1 MKHAKFVSF
10 TLCGAQTVQKAVKLL
25 PDFRC
30 ERYAR
35 TVDASLSGT
44 SLKRFAQQAMVDC
57 ALIVFVGATGIAVR
71 AAAPYLM
78 GKAYDPA
85 VIVIDEQG
93 KFVIPLLSGHL
104 GGANKIAE
112 ILAQGLQAV
121 PVLTTATDG
130 RQVFAVDTWAKAH
143 SCAVLEPHYIKYVS
157 GALHRGETVGVRS
170 DFPIEGLLPA
180 RIDLK
185 KDAES
190 GNYNP
195 VALRYGLKDGAWDP
209 ESRHAFAV
217 TLDHSIHQMAAAFEL
232 WNFGVWTTVLQ
243 TTFYAGL
250 FRVGH
255 AVLEGT
261 YHRRDRK
268 NIREIEETT

>member
-57 ALIVFVGATGIAVR
+57 DLIVFVGATGIAVR

-104 GGANKIAE
+104 GGANKIAKT
-112 ILAQGLQAV
+112 LAEGLQAV

-157 GALHRGETVGVRS
+157 GALLRGETVGVRS
-170 DFPIEGLLPA
+170 DFPIDGLLPA

-185 KDAES
+185 KRRGKRVYDWISHRRTAVCTHAAS
-190 GNYNP
+190 R
-195 VALRYGLKDGAWDP
+195 AADCT
-209 ESRHAFAV
+209 SRHWLPQGHERGCHRADSSGGACLGK
-217 TLDHSIHQMAAAFEL
+217 TAL
-232 WNFGVWTTVLQ
+232 
-243 TTFYAGL
+243 AGDL
-250 FRVGH
+250 
-255 AVLEGT
+255 
-261 YHRRDRK
+261 RRG
-268 NIREIEETT
+268 EH

>member
-57 ALIVFVGATGIAVR
+57 DLIVFVGATGIAVR

-104 GGANKIAE
+104 AA
-112 ILAQGLQAV
+112 
-121 PVLTTATDG
+121 PT
-130 RQVFAVDTWAKAH
+130 
-143 SCAVLEPHYIKYVS
+143 SCKNTCGMVCGCAGTHHRDRRSAGVRRGHLGESTQLCSS
-157 GALHRGETVGVRS
+157 GA
-170 DFPIEGLLPA
+170 
-180 RIDLK
+180 
-185 KDAES
+185 
-190 GNYNP
+190 
-195 VALRYGLKDGAWDP
+195 ALY
-209 ESRHAFAV
+209 
-217 TLDHSIHQMAAAFEL
+217 
-232 WNFGVWTTVLQ
+232 
-243 TTFYAGL
+243 
-250 FRVGH
+250 
-255 AVLEGT
+255 
-261 YHRRDRK
+261 
-268 NIREIEETT
+268 

>member
-57 ALIVFVGATGIAVR
+57 DLIVFVGATGIAVR
-71 AAAPYLM
+71 AVAPYLM

-104 GGANKIAE
+104 GGANEIAKT
-112 ILAQGLQAV
+112 LAEGLQAV

-157 GALHRGETVGVRS
+157 GALLRGETVGVRS
-170 DFPIEGLLPA
+170 DFPVDGLLPA
-180 RIDLK
+180 P
-185 KDAES
+185 ACGE
-190 GNYNP
+190 
-195 VALRYGLKDGAWDP
+195 A
-209 ESRHAFAV
+209 
-217 TLDHSIHQMAAAFEL
+217 
-232 WNFGVWTTVLQ
+232 
-243 TTFYAGL
+243 
-250 FRVGH
+250 
-255 AVLEGT
+255 
-261 YHRRDRK
+261 DR
-268 NIREIEETT
+268 